1 VLLAQLRAPIVAQAA
16 SPQQR
21 PRLISLD
28 FKDADINNILRILAE
43 FSGLNIVTSD
53 DVKGKVTVRL
63 QNVPWQQALD
73 SVVRAAKLAYVQEG
87 NIIRVDKLENLTKEA
102 EASFRAEQREVEIT
116 QRRKEADLRLAE
128 QERAAALARQEFDVK
143 RLQLEGLLAPT
154 VEEVVKLKYGHVGIK
169 RVQTIDFF
177 TDVVTTQEE
186 KGIEEAITGGIKK
199 EEGKSAGMLSPRGS
213 LTVDQRT
220 NSLIVRDVPDNL
232 TKIREFIDKVD
243 RATPSIQIEARLVEM
258 SRQDARSLGV
268 IWGGAWTP
276 RTSSTGPVVDL
287 RGAPPGGP
295 VSAETAGAATPT
307 TAANFPAALGTIGSL
322 LAGSTPFGLGLGWL
336 ASNFALDIQLQ
347 ALEGQKRARTLSSP
361 SLLTV
366 DNQPATVAS
375 GQKFPIISVTAV
387 GGTLQPSITYT
398 DITTRLQVT
407 PRAVGDGRI
416 LMTIAVKD
424 DVFLNSVTG
433 AGLVAPV
440 VSTRNTI
447 TQAEIVDG
455 GTVVIAG
462 LRQES
467 FNNDERGIPWLSK
480 IPVLGWLFKND
491 LTETSRR
498 ELVIF
503 LTAKVV
509 MGAGQAGLTPPA
521 LPTAPGL
528 PAPPGPSGQAPTAVP
543 GPVSATSIMPGAAL
557 AAASGTPMT
566 SVGAPAPAPVTVP
579 AVRPPAPLWRESG
592 NGDAGGAAARDRP
605 RGELRL
611 ARGRGVAG
619 DRPGVHDPS
628 PRPHRALE
636 GKLLR
641 RGAALDLLPGRRQ
654 PVHLRGGLRPR
665 AAGRAWRSRDSAG
678 PVPRRAPADDD
689 AARVPRDH
697 GPRGQAAG

>member
-16 SPQQR
+16 GGPQR

-53 DVKGKVTVRL
+53 DVKGKVTVKL

-102 EASFRAEQREVEIT
+102 EAAFKAEQREVELS
-116 QRRKEADLRLAE
+116 QRRKENDLRLAD
-128 QERAAALARQEFDVK
+128 QERQAALARQDFEVK
-143 RLQLEGLLAPT
+143 RQELESRLAPL
-154 VEEVVKLKYGHVGIK
+154 VEEVVRLKYGHVGIK

-177 TDVVTTQEE
+177 TDVVSTQEE
-186 KGIEEAITGGIKK
+186 KGVEEAITGGMKK
-199 EEGKSAGMLSPRGS
+199 EEGKAAGMLSPRGS

-232 TKIREFIDKVD
+232 SKIKEFVDKID
-243 RATPSIQIEARLVEM
+243 RPTPSIHIEARLVEM

-276 RTSSTGPVVDL
+276 RTSSNGPIIDM

-295 VSAETAGAATPT
+295 VSSEVAGAATPT
-307 TAANFPAALGTIGSL
+307 TAANFPATLGTLTGL
-322 LAGSTPFGLGLGWL
+322 LAGSTPFGIGLGWL

-361 SLLTV
+361 SLTTV

-375 GQKFPIISVTAV
+375 GQKFPIISVTVV
-387 GGTLQPSITYT
+387 GGAQQASVTYT
-398 DITTRLQVT
+398 DVTTRLQVT
-407 PRAVGDGRI
+407 PRVVGDGRI

-424 DVFLNSVTG
+424 DVFLQPVTG
-433 AGLVAPV
+433 AGLIAPV

-455 GTVVIAG
+455 GTAVIAG
-462 LRQES
+462 LRQER
-467 FNNDERGIPWLSK
+467 FNNDERGVPWLSK

-491 LTETSRR
+491 LTETERR
-498 ELVIF
+498 ELVVF

-509 MGAGQAGLTPPA
+509 ANPGQANMVPSPLPA
-521 LPTAPGL
+521 APGM
-528 PAPPGPSGQAPTAVP
+528 PAPPGPSGQAPTTMP
-543 GPVSATSIMPGAAL
+543 KPVSAAAL
-557 AAASGTPMT
+557 VPASVPT
-566 SVGAPAPAPVTVP
+566 PAPVP
-579 AVRPPAPLWRESG
+579 AVRPGAPA
-592 NGDAGGAAARDRP
+592 DAGGER
-605 RGELRL
+605 
-611 ARGRGVAG
+611 
-619 DRPGVHDPS
+619 
-628 PRPHRALE
+628 
-636 GKLLR
+636 
-641 RGAALDLLPGRRQ
+641 
-654 PVHLRGGLRPR
+654 
-665 AAGRAWRSRDSAG
+665 
-678 PVPRRAPADDD
+678 
-689 AARVPRDH
+689 
-697 GPRGQAAG
+697 